1 MTQNIEK
8 TNYIRFTYSDYKQSL
23 FKLDRA
29 YSNIRRIENSNS
41 NLNIIKFKKL
51 IDEDI
56 ILKNIFYDITKDAR
70 DMPEFLEYNKD
81 SKRYK
86 FNIPEDEPTHLKE
99 TYYFISKLI
108 SSNIPIRNIYLNVYS
123 DYGTYKAPKKIV
135 DEVFEPAYNYLKD
148 ELKLRMMPLE
158 EELRMGQVNNINIRE
173 FNGTQQI
180 AGRDIIYSDS
190 NSELEQLNKLAEEIL
205 KQIKLDKYNI
215 SNEEQEDFSDD
226 INEVVEQL
234 SSNQCNAIKIRK
246 AIKNLFGF
254 ANSALIASTLLGS
267 NIHSFIQMVNSFSH

>member
-29 YSNIRRIENSNS
+29 YSNITRIENSNS

-123 DYGTYKAPKKIV
+123 DYGTYKAPK
-135 DEVFEPAYNYLKD
+135 
-148 ELKLRMMPLE
+148 
-158 EELRMGQVNNINIRE
+158 RMGQVNNINIRE

-180 AGRDIIYSDS
+180 AGRDIINSDS

>member
-23 FKLDRA
+23 FKLERA

-86 FNIPEDEPTHLKE
+86 FNIPEDESTHLKG

-108 SSNIPIRNIYLNVYS
+108 SSNIHDTKIFSYMFIY
-123 DYGTYKAPKKIV
+123 
-135 DEVFEPAYNYLKD
+135 
-148 ELKLRMMPLE
+148 
-158 EELRMGQVNNINIRE
+158 
-173 FNGTQQI
+173 
-180 AGRDIIYSDS
+180 
-190 NSELEQLNKLAEEIL
+190 
-205 KQIKLDKYNI
+205 
-215 SNEEQEDFSDD
+215 
-226 INEVVEQL
+226 
-234 SSNQCNAIKIRK
+234 RK
-246 AIKNLFGF
+246 
-254 ANSALIASTLLGS
+254 
-267 NIHSFIQMVNSFSH
+267 